1 MSFKQ
6 RFKQLKTDWRNA
18 RLRWC
23 KTWLDR
29 APAAA
34 PAPNPH
40 NLRAILFLRQDGKI
54 GDYIV
59 SSFAFRE
66 IKKANPAIKI
76 GVVCS
81 AKNRQLFENNPH
93 IDALHEVRPKSTL
106 SYYQIGKSLAG
117 QYDAVIDP
125 TLSLR
130 PRDLLL
136 LRTLNA
142 KYYVGLNK
150 ADYRLFTHN
159 IQNSQQH
166 FADVYAQALRLLGFD
181 RINTQPE
188 LPESPASEAAV
199 QDFLQQNGLQN
210 YIALNFFGAAN
221 SRRFGL
227 DAIARALTAFQAAFP
242 AQKFIL
248 LTYPEITP
256 SLATLCQQHPNA
268 TLYPHTQTIHDSIAL
283 IRHAQAVLTP
293 DTAIIHIA
301 AALDKPII
309 GLYRQD
315 AQNYANWYP
324 KSENAQIIWF
334 NQHIQEIT
342 PAQMIAALRNIIPTP
357 QKAALPLCPNL

>member
-130 PRDLLL
+130 PRD
-136 LRTLNA
+136 
-142 KYYVGLNK
+142 
-150 ADYRLFTHN
+150 YRLFTHN
-159 IQNSQQH
+159 IANTQQH

-181 RINTQPE
+181 NINTQPK

-199 QDFLQQNGLQN
+199 QTFLQQNGWQD

-221 SRRFGL
+221 SRRFSL
-227 DAIARALTAFQAAFP
+227 EAIAQTLTAFQAAFP

-315 AQNYANWYP
+315 PQNYANWHP
-324 KSENAQIIWF
+324 QSEHAQIIWF
-334 NQHIQEIT
+334 QQHIQEIT
-342 PAQMIAALRNIIPTP
+342 PTQMISALQNIISISTE
-357 QKAALPLCPNL
+357 AA

>member
-6 RFKQLKTDWRNA
+6 RFKQFKSDWRNA
-18 RLRWC
+18 RLRVC
-23 KTWLDR
+23 KMWLDR
-29 APAAA
+29 APLAA
-34 PAPNPH
+34 PAPNPQ
-40 NLRAILFLRQDGKI
+40 NLRAVLFLRQDGKI

-66 IKKANPAIKI
+66 IKKANPAIQI

-93 IDALHEVRPKSTL
+93 IDALHEVQPKSTL
-106 SYYQIGKSLAG
+106 SYYQVGKSLAG

-136 LRTLNA
+136 LRVLNA
-142 KYYVGLNK
+142 AHYVGLGK

-159 IQNSQQH
+159 IANTQQH

-181 RINTQPE
+181 NINTQPE
-188 LPESPASEAAV
+188 LPASPASEAAV
-199 QDFLQQNGLQN
+199 QTFLQQNGWQD

-221 SRRFGL
+221 SRRFSL
-227 DAIARALTAFQAAFP
+227 EAIAQTLTAFQAAFP
-242 AQKFIL
+242 AQQFIL

-256 SLATLCQQHPNA
+256 SLAALCQAHPNA

-315 AQNYANWYP
+315 PQNYANWHP
-324 KSENAQIIWF
+324 KSDQAQIIWF
-334 NQHIQEIT
+334 QQHIQEIT

>member
-6 RFKQLKTDWRNA
+6 RFKQLKTSWRNA

-23 KTWLDR
+23 KAWLDL

-34 PAPNPH
+34 PAPQPH

-66 IKKANPAIKI
+66 IKRAHPAIKI
-76 GVVCS
+76 GVICS

-93 IDALHEVRPKSTL
+93 IDTLHEVQPKSTL
-106 SYYQIGKSLAG
+106 SYYQVGKSLSG

-150 ADYRLFTHN
+150 ADYQLFNLN
-159 IQNSQQH
+159 IANSQQH
-166 FADVYAQALRLLGFD
+166 FADVYAQALRLLGFAN
-181 RINTQPE
+181 IHTQPE
-188 LPESPASEAAV
+188 LPNHPASEAAV
-199 QDFLQQNGLQN
+199 QTFLQQNSLQH

-221 SRRFGL
+221 SRRFSL
-227 DAIARALTAFQAAFP
+227 EAIAHTLTAFQAAFP

-268 TLYPHTQTIHDSIAL
+268 TFYPHTQTIHDSIAL

-301 AALDKPII
+301 AALNKPII

-315 AQNYANWYP
+315 PQNYANWHP
-324 KSENAQIIWF
+324 KSEHAQIIWF

-342 PAQMIAALRNIIPTP
+342 PAQMIAALQNIIPTP
-357 QKAALPLCPNL
+357 MHTPTPPKAA

>member
-6 RFKQLKTDWRNA
+6 RFKQLKTSWRNA

-23 KTWLDR
+23 KAWLDR

-34 PAPNPH
+34 PAPQPH
-40 NLRAILFLRQDGKI
+40 NLRAVLFLRQDGKI

-66 IKKANPAIKI
+66 IKKANPAIQI
-76 GVVCS
+76 GVICS

-93 IDALHEVRPKSTL
+93 IDALHEVQPKSTL
-106 SYYQIGKSLAG
+106 SYYQVGKSLAG

-150 ADYRLFTHN
+150 ANYQLFNLN
-159 IQNSQQH
+159 IANSQQH
-166 FADVYAQALRLLGFD
+166 FADVYAQALQELGFAD
-181 RINTQPE
+181 ISTQPE
-188 LPESPASEAAV
+188 LSSNPASEAAV
-199 QDFLQQNGLQN
+199 QDFLQQNHLQD

-221 SRRFGL
+221 SRRFSL
-227 DAIARALTAFQAAFP
+227 EAIGQTLTAFQAAFP
-242 AQKFIL
+242 AQRFIL

-256 SLATLCQQHPNA
+256 SLVALCQQQPNA
-268 TLYPHTQTIHDSIAL
+268 TLYANTQTIHDSIAL

-301 AALDKPII
+301 AALNKPII

-315 AQNYANWYP
+315 PQNYANWHP

-334 NQHIQEIT
+334 QQHIQEIT
-342 PAQMIAALRNIIPTP
+342 PAQMIAALQNIIPTP
-357 QKAALPLCPNL
+357 MHTPTPPKAA

>member
-6 RFKQLKTDWRNA
+6 RFKQLKSDWRNA

-23 KTWLDR
+23 KAWLDR

-34 PAPNPH
+34 PAPNPQ

-66 IKKANPAIKI
+66 IKKANLAIKI

-93 IDALHEVRPKSTL
+93 IDALHEVQPKSTL
-106 SYYQIGKSLAG
+106 SYYQVGKSLAG

-136 LRTLNA
+136 LRVLNA
-142 KYYVGLNK
+142 AHYVGLGK

-159 IQNSQQH
+159 IANTQQH

-181 RINTQPE
+181 NINTQPK

-199 QDFLQQNGLQN
+199 QTFLQQNGWQD

-221 SRRFGL
+221 SRRFSL
-227 DAIARALTAFQAAFP
+227 EAIARTLTAFQAAFP
-242 AQKFIL
+242 AQQFIL

-256 SLATLCQQHPNA
+256 SLAALCQHHPNA

-301 AALDKPII
+301 AALNKPII

-324 KSENAQIIWF
+324 KSEHAQIIWF

-342 PAQMIAALRNIIPTP
+342 PAQMIAALQNIIPTP
-357 QKAALPLCPNL
+357 MHTPTPPKAA

>member
-23 KTWLDR
+23 KTWLAR

-81 AKNRQLFENNPH
+81 AKNRQLFEKNPH

-106 SYYQIGKSLAG
+106 SYYQAGKSLAG

-130 PRDLLL
+130 PRALLL
-136 LRTLNA
+136 LRALNA
-142 KYYVGLNK
+142 
-150 ADYRLFTHN
+150 
-159 IQNSQQH
+159 
-166 FADVYAQALRLLGFD
+166 
-181 RINTQPE
+181 
-188 LPESPASEAAV
+188 
-199 QDFLQQNGLQN
+199 
-210 YIALNFFGAAN
+210 
-221 SRRFGL
+221 
-227 DAIARALTAFQAAFP
+227 
-242 AQKFIL
+242 
-248 LTYPEITP
+248 
-256 SLATLCQQHPNA
+256 
-268 TLYPHTQTIHDSIAL
+268 
-283 IRHAQAVLTP
+283 
-293 DTAIIHIA
+293 
-301 AALDKPII
+301 
-309 GLYRQD
+309 
-315 AQNYANWYP
+315 
-324 KSENAQIIWF
+324 
-334 NQHIQEIT
+334 
-342 PAQMIAALRNIIPTP
+342 
-357 QKAALPLCPNL
+357 